1 MKKILKILIGVIVFL
16 TLPALLFFGVLYLKY
31 NEDLPIGQE
40 GEKADLLAHNML
52 KSLDYESYKETDYI
66 EWSFRNSRLYKWNKR
81 ENICVVQWKDF
92 KVDLHL
98 NYIERSLAAV
108 HNFNVVGEKRDE
120 LVDKAR
126 SYFNNDS
133 FWLVAP
139 YKVFDKGVKRSIVNL
154 DNDDEVV
161 LDAVKKVKAAN
172 HHIEEV
178 FCPFPVHG
186 LDKAMGLAPTRIAI
200 TSFMYGITGLGIA
213 IWLTYYTMI
222 ADWPQ
227 DIGGKPSFSWAENM
241 PAFVPIMF
249 ELTVFFAA
257 HLMVITFYMRSR
269 IWPFKKAENPDP
281 RTTDDHF
288 LMEIEIHDNEE
299 ELTTLLNETGAVEIN
314 VVDKH

>member
-1 MKKILKILIGVIVFL
+1 MSSSKVIHAF
-16 TLPALLFFGVLYLKY
+16 Y
-31 NEDLPIGQE
+31 
-40 GEKADLLAHNML
+40 
-52 KSLDYESYKETDYI
+52 
-66 EWSFRNSRLYKWNKR
+66 
-81 ENICVVQWKDF
+81 
-92 KVDLHL
+92 
-98 NYIERSLAAV
+98 
-108 HNFNVVGEKRDE
+108 
-120 LVDKAR
+120 
-126 SYFNNDS
+126 
-133 FWLVAP
+133 
-139 YKVFDKGVKRSIVNL
+139 
-154 DNDDEVV
+154 NDDEVV
-161 LDAVKKVKAAN
+161 LEAVKKVKAAN

-200 TSFMYGITGLGIA
+200 ASFMFGITGLGVA

-288 LMEIEIHDNEE
+288 LMEIEVHDNEE
-299 ELTTLLNETGAVEIN
+299 ELTSLLNDTGAVEIN

>member
-1 MKKILKILIGVIVFL
+1 MSSSKVIHAF
-16 TLPALLFFGVLYLKY
+16 Y
-31 NEDLPIGQE
+31 
-40 GEKADLLAHNML
+40 
-52 KSLDYESYKETDYI
+52 
-66 EWSFRNSRLYKWNKR
+66 
-81 ENICVVQWKDF
+81 
-92 KVDLHL
+92 
-98 NYIERSLAAV
+98 
-108 HNFNVVGEKRDE
+108 
-120 LVDKAR
+120 
-126 SYFNNDS
+126 
-133 FWLVAP
+133 
-139 YKVFDKGVKRSIVNL
+139 
-154 DNDDEVV
+154 NDDEVV

-288 LMEIEIHDNEE
+288 LMEIPVHDNEK
-299 ELTTLLNETGAVEIN
+299 ELKALLTKSGAVEVHII
-314 VVDKH
+314 DKEAH